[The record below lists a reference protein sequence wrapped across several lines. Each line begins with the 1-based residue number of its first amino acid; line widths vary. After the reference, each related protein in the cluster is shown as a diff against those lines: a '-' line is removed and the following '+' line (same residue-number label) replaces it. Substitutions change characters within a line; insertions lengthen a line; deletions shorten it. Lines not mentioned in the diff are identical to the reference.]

1 MPAESKIVAET
12 YPLIMGSRLYFS
24 DMNNPQP
31 VVWIG
36 KSGDPGGIEWSDM
49 IVSTQGG
56 TTGAI
61 LTEWNLASPS
71 SAPSGM

>member
-1 MPAESKIVAET
+1 
-12 YPLIMGSRLYFS
+12 
-24 DMNNPQP
+24 MNNPQP